1 MVIIRLKVNAKKFI
15 TNLQKSYVKTG
26 LKSLT
31 WTIISAFVVE
41 VCRKAAN
48 KWYKTV
54 NDVIAR

>member
-1 MVIIRLKVNAKKFI
+1 MVIIRLEFNTKKFI
-15 TNLQKSYVKTG
+15 ANWLKSYAKTG

>member
-15 TNLQKSYVKTG
+15 ANWLKIYVKTG

-31 WTIISAFVVE
+31 WTILSAFVVQ

>member
-15 TNLQKSYVKTG
+15 ANWLRIYFKTR

-31 WTIISAFVVE
+31 WTIISAFVVY
-41 VCRKAAN
+41 VCRKAASN
-48 KWYKTV
+48 WYKTV

>member
-1 MVIIRLKVNAKKFI
+1 MVIIRLKFNAKKFFANWLKI
-15 TNLQKSYVKTG
+15 SVETG

-31 WTIISAFVVE
+31 WTIISAFVVQ

-48 KWYKTV
+48 NWYKTV

>member
-15 TNLQKSYVKTG
+15 ANWLKIYVKTG

-31 WTIISAFVVE
+31 WKIISAFVVQ

-48 KWYKTV
+48 NWYKNV